1 MLSPCNL
8 IFVYFV
14 FILFELLCM
23 NIFLFIFV
31 SNFSVCP
38 NFSNIISRYSYFSF
52 FYLLHLRLIFPNS
65 FNFILFSSILFH
77 SILSYSILFNSILL
91 YSILYRSNLIYSV
104 LFNSTLLFSILL
116 YSDLLYLLLFWS
128 IPFHSI
134 LFLSY
139 SILFTL
145 SSFF

>member
-23 NIFLFIFV
+23 HIFLFIFV

-77 SILSYSILFNSILL
+77 SILFYTDPILSILFWSILFYSTLLYSTLYYCILIYSILFYSILISSILFYSILL
-91 YSILYRSNLIYSV
+91 Y
-104 LFNSTLLFSILL
+104 
-116 YSDLLYLLLFWS
+116 
-128 IPFHSI
+128 SI